1 MCVLTF
7 YIRLVFLWPSTWHF
21 VQVLVSFKS
30 LCSIVSCLLI
40 ASLNSEIPKESSRPL
55 PPPPQQP
62 PLPAHPPSKPPG
74 PQPSFEPPTRQPAV
88 PRLRPQAPPPQPPP
102 QHPPPILQA
111 HPKKKAR
118 LPSPLKAP
126 LKAVPFKAMPVPCKP
141 FSFFFLPSKGVHCFS
156 LCFFIYNFYNAK
168 NWMKLT
174 LKPLLLRCVLTFYIH
189 LVFLWPSTWHFVQ
202 VLGSFKSLCSIV
214 SCLLIASLNS
224 EIPKESSRPLPPPPQ
239 QPPLPAH
246 PPSKPPGPQPSFEPP
261 TRQPAVPRLRPQAPP
276 PQPPP
281 QHPPPIL
288 QYSAPKKKARLPSP
302 LKAPLKAVPFKAMP
316 VPCKPFSFF
325 LTFKRGA
332 LLLSVF
338 FYIQFL

>member
-7 YIRLVFLWPSTWHF
+7 YIHLVFLWPSTWHF
-21 VQVLVSFKS
+21 VQVLGSFKS

-141 FSFFFLPSKGVHCFS
+141 FSFF
-156 LCFFIYNFYNAK
+156 
-168 NWMKLT
+168 
-174 LKPLLLRCVLTFYIH
+174 
-189 LVFLWPSTWHFVQ
+189 
-202 VLGSFKSLCSIV
+202 
-214 SCLLIASLNS
+214 
-224 EIPKESSRPLPPPPQ
+224 
-239 QPPLPAH
+239 
-246 PPSKPPGPQPSFEPP
+246 
-261 TRQPAVPRLRPQAPP
+261 
-276 PQPPP
+276 
-281 QHPPPIL
+281 
-288 QYSAPKKKARLPSP
+288 
-302 LKAPLKAVPFKAMP
+302 
-316 VPCKPFSFF
+316 

-332 LLLSVF
+332 LLLCVF
-338 FYIQFL
+338 LYTISIMPKTGWSWPSNHCYSGVCWLFIFTLFSYGLVHGILFKCLVPLSLYVQ